1 MYINVLL
8 LDMDTMIPEQI
19 SKNCDD
25 GYTIFLN
32 ARHSQE
38 QRLKSYY
45 HAIWHIKNGDFD
57 GEDIQKIEMRAHE

>member
-32 ARHSQE
+32 ARYSQE

-45 HAIWHIKNGDFD
+45 HAMGHIKHGDFD
-57 GEDIQKIEMRAHE
+57 KENVQEIEMRAHE